1 MNITLTI
8 MLAIFVCIFIYFLT
22 VNLFRIDFKNS
33 RTRSLIE
40 IISSVLGLLL
50 SVPCL
55 IVYSIPNIDEY
66 TKLTVTTCLF
76 SCFVPLYGVLTAF
89 TGISFNTQILN
100 NKILDMITKIIS
112 IILGVGGIALS
123 IALGRIL

>member
-1 MNITLTI
+1 MNITVI
-8 MLAIFVCIFIYFLT
+8 MLAIFVCIFIYFLI
-22 VNLFRIDFKNS
+22 VNLFRVDFKN
-33 RTRSLIE
+33 RWTISLIE
-40 IISSVLGLLL
+40 TISPVLGLLL

-55 IVYSIPNIDEY
+55 IVNSIPSIDEY
-66 TKLTVTTCLF
+66 TKTTATIYLF

-89 TGISFNTQILN
+89 TGITFNTQILN
-100 NKILDMITKIIS
+100 NKIVDMTTKIIS

>member
-1 MNITLTI
+1 MNITVIVLS
-8 MLAIFVCIFIYFLT
+8 IFVCIFIYFLI
-22 VNLFRIDFKNS
+22 VNSFRIDFKN
-33 RTRSLIE
+33 RWTCSLFE
-40 IISSVLGLLL
+40 IISPVLGLLL

-55 IVYSIPNIDEY
+55 IVNSIPNIDEY
-66 TKLTVTTCLF
+66 TKTTATIYLF

-100 NKILDMITKIIS
+100 NKTLDMATKIIS

-123 IALGRIL
+123 IALGRII

>member
-1 MNITLTI
+1 MNITVTI

-33 RTRSLIE
+33 KTRSLIE
-40 IISSVLGLLL
+40 IISPSLGLLL

-55 IVYSIPNIDEY
+55 IVYSLPNIDEY

-76 SCFVPLYGVLTAF
+76 SFFVPLFGVLTAF
-89 TGISFNTQILN
+89 AGISFNTQILN
-100 NKILDMITKIIS
+100 NKILDITTKIIS
-112 IILGVGGIALS
+112 IILGISGIALS
-123 IALGRIL
+123 IALGRII

>member
-1 MNITLTI
+1 MNITVTI

-33 RTRSLIE
+33 KTRSLIE
-40 IISSVLGLLL
+40 IISPSLGLLL

-55 IVYSIPNIDEY
+55 IVYSLPNIDEY

-76 SCFVPLYGVLTAF
+76 SFFVPLFGVLTVFA
-89 TGISFNTQILN
+89 GISFNTQILN
-100 NKILDMITKIIS
+100 NKTLDIATKIIS
-112 IILGVGGIALS
+112 IILGISGIALS
-123 IALGRIL
+123 IALGRII